1 MHSYEV
7 WVAGAAEPGTR
18 WVYWPRVGQL
28 LREPFEVLALKARLE
43 RGEDLPYDDRLLAGR
58 VAMSTPEQGLRALAA
73 ARAAQPGWARV
84 PLDDRLELLHGIHRA
99 VTERYAELK
108 ALLVAEGHPV
118 RLADWELAS
127 VAAGFHPDSVADFAA
142 QLRQP
147 ERTAAGRRI
156 RMVRK
161 PDGVVC
167 LSPPRNAPTSN
178 SFYGAMTLAAG
189 NGLVVNA
196 PPTAPL
202 GVSFVYREIVAP
214 LLERLGAPP
223 GILNVVSTHARA
235 VVRQW
240 LDSPDCDDV
249 VFFGGSEQG
258 LKLERECV
266 AAGKKPVLELSGNDG
281 VLVWAD
287 AETDLAARALCER
300 YYGSGQICMTPKFAI
315 VHPEAADRLLK
326 ELVERARG
334 IRPASPED
342 PDTVLS
348 PVVKRAEF
356 SEFLDEVLAAGGELL
371 CGGEF
376 VDVDDVPAGEGP
388 FIRPAV
394 VRVDGLAAAA
404 RLRAFREETFFPLLC
419 VVVPEAPVSLDDAI
433 GFLNANRYGLR
444 NSLWT
449 QDERVVDWFCGEVV
463 NGGMLKVND
472 SHIGCLPVLPC
483 NGGTG
488 ATGGIFGEANQ
499 PAVRTTHLQSI
510 AVATPVRPREA
521 VFDHA
526 ADVMWGAAGAVA
538 GPAR

>member
-7 WVAGAAEPGTR
+7 WVNGVEEPGTR

-28 LREPFEVLALKARLE
+28 LREPFEVLGLKARLE

-58 VAMSTPEQGLRALAA
+58 VALSAPEQGLRALTA
-73 ARAAQPGWARV
+73 ARAAQPGWAAV
-84 PLDDRLELLHGIHRA
+84 PLADRLELLHGIHRA
-99 VTERYAELK
+99 VVERREELTG
-108 ALLVAEGHPV
+108 LLVAEGHPV
-118 RLADWELAS
+118 RLAAWELDS
-127 VAAGFHPDSVADFAA
+127 VAASFHPDSVADFAA
-142 QLRQP
+142 RLREP
-147 ERTAAGRRI
+147 ERTSAGRRT

-178 SFYGAMTLAAG
+178 SFYGALALAAG
-189 NGLVVNA
+189 NSLVVNA

-202 GVSFVYREIVAP
+202 GVSFVYRELVAP

-223 GILNVVSTHARA
+223 GTLNVVCTHARA

-240 LDSPDCDDV
+240 LDSPDCDDL

-281 VLVWAD
+281 VLVWHD
-287 AETDLAARALCER
+287 AEVDLAARALCER

-315 VHPEAADRLLK
+315 VHPEVADRLLK
-326 ELVERARG
+326 ELTEQVRE
-334 IRPASPED
+334 IRPGPPED
-342 PDTVLS
+342 PRTVLS

-356 SEFLDEVLAAGGELL
+356 TEFVGEVLAAGGELL

-376 VDVDDVPAGEGP
+376 VDVDDEPSAAGP

-394 VRVDGLAAAA
+394 VRVEGLAAAA

-419 VVVPEAPVSLDDAI
+419 VVVPEAPVRLEEAI
-433 GFLNANRYGLR
+433 GFLNANPYGLR

-449 QDERVVDWFCGEVV
+449 QDERVVERFCEEVV

-472 SHIGCLPVLPC
+472 SHIGCLPAIPY

-488 ATGGIFGEANQ
+488 ATGGIFGEANL

-510 AVATPVRPREA
+510 AVATLVRPRES
-521 VFDHA
+521 VFDH
-526 ADVMWGAAGAVA
+526 GAACGGEPT
-538 GPAR
+538 GPAACMG

>member
-7 WVAGAAEPGTR
+7 WVAGAEEPGTR

-28 LREPFEVLALKARLE
+28 LRAPFEVLGLKARLE

-58 VAMSTPEQGLRALAA
+58 VAMSTPDQGLRALAA
-73 ARAAQPGWARV
+73 ARAAQPAWAGI
-84 PLDDRLELLHGIHRA
+84 PLADRLELLHGVHRA
-99 VTERYAELK
+99 VVERYDELIG
-108 ALLVAEGHPV
+108 LLVAEGHPV
-118 RLADWELAS
+118 RLAAWELAS
-127 VAAGFHPDSVADFAA
+127 VACAFHPDSVADFAA

-147 ERTAAGRRI
+147 ERTVAGRRI

-178 SFYGAMTLAAG
+178 SFYGVLALAAG

-202 GVSFVYREIVAP
+202 GVSFVYRDIVAP

-235 VVRQW
+235 VIRQW

-287 AETDLAARALCER
+287 AEAALAARALSER

-315 VHPEAADRLLK
+315 VHPEVADRLLK
-326 ELVERARG
+326 ELVEQVRD
-334 IRPASPED
+334 IRPGPPED

-356 SEFLDEVLAAGGELL
+356 AEYLAEVLEAGGELL
-371 CGGEF
+371 CGGEL
-376 VDVDDVPAGEGP
+376 VDVDDVPAAAGP

-394 VRVDGLAAAA
+394 VRVDGLATAA

-419 VVVPEAPVSLDDAI
+419 VVVPEAPATVGEAI

-444 NSLWT
+444 NSLWA
-449 QDERVVDWFCGEVV
+449 QDEEVVERFCREVV

-472 SHIGCLPVLPC
+472 SHIGCLPVLPY

-488 ATGGIFGEANQ
+488 ATGGVFGEANQ

-510 AVATPVRPREA
+510 AVATLVRPRES

-526 ADVMWGAAGAVA
+526 AGVM
-538 GPAR
+538 

>member
-7 WVAGAAEPGTR
+7 WVNGAAEPGTR

-28 LREPFEVLALKARLE
+28 LREPFRVLGLKARLE

-73 ARAAQPGWARV
+73 ARAAQPAWARV
-84 PLDDRLELLHGIHRA
+84 PLADRLELLHGVHRA
-99 VTERYAELK
+99 VVERREELTG
-108 ALLVAEGHPV
+108 LLVAEGHPV
-118 RLADWELAS
+118 RLAAWELAS
-127 VAAGFHPDSVADFAA
+127 VAASFHPDSVADFAER
-142 QLRQP
+142 LREP

-178 SFYGAMTLAAG
+178 SFYGVTALAAG
-189 NGLVVNA
+189 NALVVNA

-202 GVSFVYREIVAP
+202 GVSFVYQEIVAP

-223 GILNVVSTHARA
+223 GTLNVVSTHARA
-235 VVRQW
+235 VLRQW
-240 LDSPDCDDV
+240 LDSPDCDDL

-266 AAGKKPVLELSGNDG
+266 VAGKKPVLELSGNDG
-281 VLVWAD
+281 VLVWRD
-287 AETDLAARALCER
+287 AEVDLAARALCER

-315 VHPEAADRLLK
+315 VHPEVADRLLK
-326 ELVERARG
+326 ELAERVRG
-334 IRPASPED
+334 IRPGPPED

-356 SEFLDEVLAAGGELL
+356 TEFLDEVLAVGGELL

-376 VDVDDVPAGEGP
+376 VDVDDVPAPAGP

-394 VRVDGLAAAA
+394 VRVDGLATAA

-419 VVVPEAPVSLDDAI
+419 VVVPEARAGLDEAI
-433 GFLNANRYGLR
+433 GFLNGNRYGLR

-449 QDERVVDWFCGEVV
+449 QDERVVERFCEEVV

-472 SHIGCLPVLPC
+472 SHVGCLPVLPY

-510 AVATPVRPREA
+510 AVATLVRPRES
-521 VFDHA
+521 VFDHELGCA
-526 ADVMWGAAGAVA
+526 AVPTG
-538 GPAR
+538 

>member
-7 WVAGAAEPGTR
+7 WVAGAEEPGTR
-18 WVYWPRVGQL
+18 WVHQPRVGRL
-28 LREPFEVLALKARLE
+28 LREPFRVLGLKARLE
-43 RGEDLPYDDRLLAGR
+43 RGEELPYDEGLMAGR
-58 VAMSTPEQGLRALAA
+58 VAMSAPEQGLRALAA
-73 ARAAQPGWARV
+73 ARAAQPGWSRV
-84 PLDDRLELLHGIHRA
+84 PLEDRLELLHGVYRA
-99 VTERYAELK
+99 VVDRRAELVD
-108 ALLVAEGHPV
+108 LLVAEGHPV
-118 RLADWELAS
+118 RLAAWEVAS
-127 VAAGFHPDSVADFAA
+127 VACAFHPDSVADFTD
-142 QLRQP
+142 QLVRP
-147 ERTAAGRRI
+147 ERTSAGRRI

-178 SFYGAMTLAAG
+178 SFYGVLVLAAG
-189 NGLVVNA
+189 NSLVVNA

-202 GVSFVYREIVAP
+202 GVAFVYREIVAP

-223 GILNVVSTHARA
+223 GALSVLSTHARA
-235 VVRQW
+235 AMRQW

-287 AETDLAARALCER
+287 AEADLAARALCER

-315 VHPEAADRLLK
+315 VHPEVADLLLK
-326 ELVERARG
+326 ELVAGVRE
-334 IRPASPED
+334 IRPGPPED

-356 SEFLDEVLAAGGELL
+356 TEYLDEVLAAGGELL

-376 VDVDDVPAGEGP
+376 VDVDDVPAAAGP

-394 VRVDGLAAAA
+394 IRVDGLEAAA

-419 VVVPEAPVSLDDAI
+419 VVVPGAPLRIEDAF

-444 NSLWT
+444 NSLWA
-449 QDERVVDWFCGEVV
+449 QDEQVVERFCAEVA

-472 SHIGCLPVLPC
+472 SHIGCLPVLPY

-510 AVATPVRPREA
+510 AVATLVRPRSS

-526 ADVMWGAAGAVA
+526 AGVM
-538 GPAR
+538 

>member
-7 WVAGAAEPGTR
+7 WVAGAEEPGSR
-18 WVYWPRVGQL
+18 WIYWPRVGQL
-28 LREPFEVLALKARLE
+28 LREPYRVLRHKTQLE
-43 RGEDLPYDDRLLAGR
+43 RGEDVPYDDTLLAGR
-58 VAMSTPEQGLRALAA
+58 VAQSTPEQGLRALAA

-84 PLDDRLELLHGIHRA
+84 PLATRLELLHGIYRA
-99 VTERYAELK
+99 VTERADELT

-118 RLADWELAS
+118 RLAAWELAS
-127 VAAGFHPDSVADFAA
+127 VACAFHPDSVADIAA
-142 QLRQP
+142 QLRRP
-147 ERTAAGRRI
+147 EAVAAGRRV
-156 RMVRK
+156 RLVRK

-178 SFYGAMTLAAG
+178 SFYGAIVLAAG
-189 NGLVVNA
+189 NSLVVNA

-202 GVSFVYREIVAP
+202 GVSFVYRELVAP

-223 GILNVVSTHARA
+223 GTLSVLSTHARP
-235 VVRQW
+235 VIRQW
-240 LDSPDCDDV
+240 LDSPDCDDL

-266 AAGKKPVLELSGNDG
+266 EAGKKPVLELSGNDG
-281 VLVWAD
+281 VVVWRD
-287 AETDLAARALCER
+287 AEVDLAARALTER
-300 YYGSGQICMTPKFAI
+300 FYGSGQICMTPKYAI
-315 VHPEAADRLLK
+315 VHPSVAEVLLK
-326 ELVERARG
+326 ELAERVRD
-334 IRPASPED
+334 IRPGPPED
-342 PDTVLS
+342 PGTLLS

-356 SEFLDEVLAAGGELL
+356 TEFLEEVLAAGGELL

-376 VDVDDVPAGEGP
+376 VDVDDLPSNSGP

-419 VVVPEAPVSLDDAI
+419 VVVPEAPVSF
-433 GFLNANRYGLR
+433 GEVVSFLNANRYGLR
-444 NSLWT
+444 NSLWA
-449 QDERVVDWFCGEVV
+449 QDQTVVDRFCEEVV

-472 SHIGCLPVLPC
+472 SHIGCLPLLPY

-499 PAVRTTHLQSI
+499 PAVRTTRLQSV
-510 AVATPVRPREA
+510 AVATAVRPREA

-526 ADVMWGAAGAVA
+526 ASAAL
-538 GPAR
+538 

>member
-7 WVAGAAEPGTR
+7 WVNGAAEPGTR

-28 LREPFEVLALKARLE
+28 LREPFEVLGLKARLE

-73 ARAAQPGWARV
+73 ARAAQPAWAGV
-84 PLDDRLELLHGIHRA
+84 PLGDRLELLHGVHRA
-99 VTERYAELK
+99 VVERREELT

-118 RLADWELAS
+118 RLAAWELAS
-127 VAAGFHPDSVADFAA
+127 VAASFHPDSVADFAER
-142 QLRQP
+142 LREP
-147 ERTAAGRRI
+147 ERTAAGRMDPHGAQAGRGGVPEPAAQ
-156 RMVRK
+156 RPDLELLLRGDGARRGQRPGRQRAADRPAGRQLRLPGDRGPAPGAARRPCRK
-161 PDGVVC
+161 
-167 LSPPRNAPTSN
+167 
-178 SFYGAMTLAAG
+178 
-189 NGLVVNA
+189 
-196 PPTAPL
+196 
-202 GVSFVYREIVAP
+202 
-214 LLERLGAPP
+214 
-223 GILNVVSTHARA
+223 ILNVVSTHARA
-235 VVRQW
+235 VLRQW
-240 LDSPDCDDV
+240 LDSPDCDDL

-281 VLVWAD
+281 VLVWRD
-287 AETDLAARALCER
+287 AEADLAARALCER

-315 VHPEAADRLLK
+315 VHPEVADRLLK
-326 ELVERARG
+326 ELVERVRD
-334 IRPASPED
+334 IRPGPPED
-342 PDTVLS
+342 PGTVLS

-356 SEFLDEVLAAGGELL
+356 TEFLDEVLAAGGELL

-376 VDVDDVPAGEGP
+376 VDVDDVPAAAGP
-388 FIRPAV
+388 FIRPAI
-394 VRVDGLAAAA
+394 VRVDGLAAAG

-419 VVVPEAPVSLDDAI
+419 VVVPEAPTGLGEAI

-449 QDERVVDWFCGEVV
+449 QDERVVERFCEEVV
-463 NGGMLKVND
+463 TGGMLKVND
-472 SHIGCLPVLPC
+472 SHIGCLPVLPY

-510 AVATPVRPREA
+510 AVATLVRPREA
-521 VFDHA
+521 VFDHELGCVA
-526 ADVMWGAAGAVA
+526 VPAG
-538 GPAR
+538 

>member
-7 WVAGAAEPGTR
+7 WVAGAEEPGTR
-18 WVYWPRVGQL
+18 WVYCPRVGQL
-28 LREPFEVLALKARLE
+28 LREPFEVLGLKARLE

-58 VAMSTPEQGLRALAA
+58 VAMSTADQGLRALAA
-73 ARAAQPGWARV
+73 ARTAQPAWARI
-84 PLDDRLELLHGIHRA
+84 PLDGRLELLHGVHRA
-99 VTERYAELK
+99 VRERYDELTD
-108 ALLVAEGHPV
+108 LLVAEGHPV
-118 RLADWELAS
+118 RLAAWELAS
-127 VAAGFHPDSVADFAA
+127 VTCAFHPDSVSDFAA
-142 QLRQP
+142 QLGQP

-167 LSPPRNAPTSN
+167 LSPPRNAPASN
-178 SFYGAMTLAAG
+178 SFYGVLALAAG
-189 NGLVVNA
+189 NALIVNA

-223 GILNVVSTHARA
+223 GTLNVLSTHARVA
-235 VVRQW
+235 MRQW

-266 AAGKKPVLELSGNDG
+266 IAGKKPVLELSGNDG

-287 AETDLAARALCER
+287 AEADLAARALCER

-326 ELVERARG
+326 ELVERVRD
-334 IRPASPED
+334 IRPGPPED
-342 PDTVLS
+342 PNTVLS

-356 SEFLDEVLAAGGELL
+356 TEFLDEVLAAGGELL

-376 VDVDDVPAGEGP
+376 TDVDDSPASAGP

-419 VVVPEAPVSLDDAI
+419 VVVPEAPAVLDEAI
-433 GFLNANRYGLR
+433 AFLNANRYGLR

-449 QDERVVDWFCGEVV
+449 RDEAVVERFCAEVV

-472 SHIGCLPVLPC
+472 SHIGCLPVLPY

-488 ATGGIFGEANQ
+488 ATGGVFGEANQ

-510 AVATPVRPREA
+510 AVATALSPREA

-526 ADVMWGAAGAVA
+526 AAAV
-538 GPAR
+538 

>member
-1 MHSYEV
+1 M
-7 WVAGAAEPGTR
+7 
-18 WVYWPRVGQL
+18 
-28 LREPFEVLALKARLE
+28 
-43 RGEDLPYDDRLLAGR
+43 
-58 VAMSTPEQGLRALAA
+58 
-73 ARAAQPGWARV
+73 
-84 PLDDRLELLHGIHRA
+84 
-99 VTERYAELK
+99 
-108 ALLVAEGHPV
+108 
-118 RLADWELAS
+118 
-127 VAAGFHPDSVADFAA
+127 
-142 QLRQP
+142 
-147 ERTAAGRRI
+147 
-156 RMVRK
+156 
-161 PDGVVC
+161 
-167 LSPPRNAPTSN
+167 
-178 SFYGAMTLAAG
+178 
-189 NGLVVNA
+189 
-196 PPTAPL
+196 
-202 GVSFVYREIVAP
+202 SFVYREIVAP

-223 GILNVVSTHARA
+223 GTLNVLSTHARA
-235 VVRQW
+235 VMRQW
-240 LDSPDCDDV
+240 LDSPDCDDI

-266 AAGKKPVLELSGNDG
+266 VAGKKPVLELSGNDG

-315 VHPEAADRLLK
+315 VHPEAAEQLLK
-326 ELVERARG
+326 ELVGRVRD
-334 IRPASPED
+334 IRPGPPED

-356 SEFLDEVLAAGGELL
+356 TEYLDEVLAAGGELL

-376 VDVDDVPAGEGP
+376 VDVDDVPAAAGP

-419 VVVPEAPVSLDDAI
+419 VVVPEVPVRIEEAI

-449 QDERVVDWFCGEVV
+449 RDERVVERFCAEVV

-472 SHIGCLPVLPC
+472 SHIGCLPVLPY

-499 PAVRTTHLQSI
+499 PVVRTTHLQSI
-510 AVATPVRPREA
+510 AVATLVRPRES

-526 ADVMWGAAGAVA
+526 AGVM
-538 GPAR
+538 

>member
-7 WVAGAAEPGTR
+7 WVAGAEESGTR

-28 LREPFEVLALKARLE
+28 LREPYEVLALKARLE

-84 PLDDRLELLHGIHRA
+84 PLADRLDLLHGIYRA
-99 VTERYAELK
+99 VTERREELTG
-108 ALLVAEGHPV
+108 LLVAEGHPL
-118 RLADWELAS
+118 RLAAWELAS
-127 VAAGFHPDSVADFAA
+127 VASTFHPDSVADFAA

-147 ERTAAGRRI
+147 ERTSAGRRI
-156 RMVRK
+156 RLVRK
-161 PDGVVC
+161 ADGVVC

-178 SFYGAMTLAAG
+178 SFYGALTLAAG
-189 NGLVVNA
+189 NSLIVNA
-196 PPTAPL
+196 PPSAPL

-214 LLERLGAPP
+214 LLDGLGAPP
-223 GILNVVSTHARA
+223 GTLNVISTHARA
-235 VVRQW
+235 VMRQW
-240 LDSPDCDDV
+240 LDSPDCDDI

-266 AAGKKPVLELSGNDG
+266 NAGKKPVLELSGNDG
-281 VLVWAD
+281 VVVWHD
-287 AETDLAARALCER
+287 AETEQAARALCER
-300 YYGSGQICMTPKFAI
+300 FYGSGQICMTPKYAI
-315 VHPEAADRLLK
+315 VHPDVAERLLK
-326 ELVERARG
+326 ELAEQVCG
-334 IRPASPED
+334 IRPGPPED
-342 PDTVLS
+342 PATVLS

-356 SEFLDEVLAAGGELL
+356 GEFLGEVLAAGGELL
-371 CGGEF
+371 CGGEL
-376 VDVDDVPAGEGP
+376 VDVDDVPDGAGP

-419 VVVPEAPVSLDDAI
+419 VVVPEAPVSFGEVV

-444 NSLWT
+444 NSLWA
-449 QDERVVDWFCGEVV
+449 QDRQIIDRFCDEVV

-472 SHIGCLPVLPC
+472 SHIGCLPVLPY

-499 PAVRTTHLQSI
+499 PAVRTTHLQS
-510 AVATPVRPREA
+510 VADATALRPREA

-526 ADVMWGAAGAVA
+526 ASAAL
-538 GPAR
+538 

>member
-7 WVAGAAEPGTR
+7 WVAGEAEPGTR

-28 LREPFEVLALKARLE
+28 LREPFEVLGLKARLE
-43 RGEDLPYDDRLLAGR
+43 RGEDLPCEDRLFAGR
-58 VAMSTPEQGLRALAA
+58 VALSSPEQGLRALAA
-73 ARAAQPGWARV
+73 ARAAQPAWARV
-84 PLDDRLELLHGIHRA
+84 TLADRLELLHAVHRA
-99 VTERYAELK
+99 VVERRDELI

-118 RLADWELAS
+118 RLAGWELDS
-127 VAAGFHPDSVADFAA
+127 VACAFHPDSVADFAA
-142 QLRQP
+142 RLREP
-147 ERTAAGRRI
+147 ERTSVGRRV

-178 SFYGAMTLAAG
+178 SFYGAMVLAAG
-189 NGLVVNA
+189 NSLVVNA

-202 GVSFVYREIVAP
+202 GVGFVYREIVAP
-214 LLERLGAPP
+214 VLERLGAPP
-223 GILNVVSTHARA
+223 GTLSVLSTHARA
-235 VVRQW
+235 VLRQW
-240 LDSPDCDDV
+240 MDSPDCDDL

-258 LKLERECV
+258 LALERECV

-281 VLVWAD
+281 VLVWDD
-287 AETDLAARALCER
+287 AEADLAARALCER

-326 ELVERARG
+326 ELLERVRE
-334 IRPASPED
+334 IRPGPPED
-342 PDTVLS
+342 PRTVLS

-356 SEFLDEVLAAGGELL
+356 TAFLDEVLAAGGELL

-376 VDVDDVPAGEGP
+376 VDVDDVPATAGP

-394 VRVDGLAAAA
+394 VRVDGLATAG

-419 VVVPEAPVSLDDAI
+419 VVVPEAPAALDEAI
-433 GFLNANRYGLR
+433 AFLNANRYGLR
-444 NSLWT
+444 NSLWAR
-449 QDERVVDWFCGEVV
+449 DERVIERFCDEVV

-472 SHIGCLPVLPC
+472 SHIGCLPVLPY

-488 ATGGIFGEANQ
+488 ATGGVFGEANQ

-510 AVATPVRPREA
+510 AVATLVRPRES

-526 ADVMWGAAGAVA
+526 AG
-538 GPAR
+538 

>member
-7 WVAGAAEPGTR
+7 WVAGAEEPGIR

-28 LREPFEVLALKARLE
+28 LREPFRVLGLKARLE

-58 VAMSTPEQGLRALAA
+58 VALSAPEQGLRALAA
-73 ARAAQPGWARV
+73 ARAAQPAWARV
-84 PLDDRLELLHGIHRA
+84 PLADRLELLHGVRQA
-99 VTERYAELK
+99 VAERHDELS
-108 ALLVAEGHPV
+108 ALLIAEGHPV
-118 RLADWELAS
+118 RLAAWELAS
-127 VAAGFHPDSVADFAA
+127 LACAFHPDSVAEYAA
-142 QLRQP
+142 QLEQP
-147 ERTAAGRRI
+147 ERISAGRRI

-161 PDGVVC
+161 ADGVVC

-178 SFYGAMTLAAG
+178 SFYGVVALAAG
-189 NGLVVNA
+189 NALVVNA

-214 LLERLGAPP
+214 LLERLGAPA
-223 GILNVVSTHARA
+223 GTLSVLSTHGRA
-235 VVRQW
+235 VMRQW
-240 LDSPDCDDV
+240 LDSPDCDDI
-249 VFFGGSEQG
+249 VFFGGSKQG

-266 AAGKKPVLELSGNDG
+266 VAGKKPVLELSGNDG

-287 AETDLAARALCER
+287 AEADLAARALCER

-326 ELVERARG
+326 ELVERVRE
-334 IRPASPED
+334 IRPGPPED
-342 PDTVLS
+342 PQTVLS

-356 SEFLDEVLAAGGELL
+356 TEFLDEVLAAGGELL

-376 VDVDDVPAGEGP
+376 VDVDDAPTTAGP

-394 VRVDGLAAAA
+394 VRVDGLATAA

-419 VVVPEAPVSLDDAI
+419 VVVPEAPLGIEEAI

-449 QDERVVDWFCGEVV
+449 QDEQIAERFCAEVN

-472 SHIGCLPVLPC
+472 SHIGCLPVLPS

-510 AVATPVRPREA
+510 AVATLVRPRDS

-526 ADVMWGAAGAVA
+526 AGVM
-538 GPAR
+538 